1 MRNRHL
7 HRLTIA
13 LLGAF
18 LPLLLMSHAAQ
29 AQDVK
34 AQAKQHFSAGEAR
47 FKAGD
52 YRAAIAEFGAADQL
66 VPSPILSYNIGLCH
80 ERLGEDDLA
89 VQRYRD
95 YLVRR
100 PDAANRAQVED
111 RIAQAEQRLAAKK
124 PAAPAPVAPPATAE
138 GPAAPKPAPPA
149 PPQAE
154 GPAAPGPPT
163 EGPAAPSVA
172 TPPPAGNVDEDLAR
186 RLPRRPGT
194 AAPAPAPAP
203 GAGNGL
209 GALAQASPPTRGDAE
224 MAPPLSSEPS
234 APAEADKHSKAK
246 PLYKEWWFWAVVGVS
261 AIIVIDMASGSDS
274 SNMAKQEAPGGAV
287 LLRF

>member
-1 MRNRHL
+1 MRKAQIQ
-7 HRLTIA
+7 RLAIA

-18 LPLLLMSHAAQ
+18 LPLLLMSHAAH

-52 YRAAIAEFGAADQL
+52 YRAAITEFGAADAL

-80 ERLGEDDLA
+80 ERLGEDELA

-100 PDAANRAQVED
+100 PDAANRPQVED

-124 PAAPAPVAPPATAE
+124 PAAAPPPPATAE
-138 GPAAPKPAPPA
+138 GPAAPKPAPVA
-149 PPQAE
+149 PPAAE

-172 TPPPAGNVDEDLAR
+172 TPPPPASHVDPELAK
-186 RLPRRPGT
+186 RLPKRPG
-194 AAPAPAPAP
+194 AAPAPAP
-203 GAGNGL
+203 GL
-209 GALAQASPPTRGDAE
+209 GTLAESSPPTRGDAE
-224 MAPPLSSEPS
+224 MAPLSPEPS
-234 APAEADKHSKAK
+234 ATADADKHPKAK

-261 AIIVIDMASGSDS
+261 AIIVIDMASGPSGSS
-274 SNMAKQEAPGGAV
+274 SNAKPEAPGGAV